1 MKENM
6 AKKKVEPIKF
16 EMYSY
21 DEYRIVD
28 LLWRKGNKTEA
39 SGGINRNGSLWWPDI
54 YAPDGVSALSIE
66 GETVIEVKRN
76 LSYSNINEVIACYDS
91 IGDKYNV
98 VVVYFKTS
106 INKIPVINGSKGRSL
121 IFVSYKELREKSKTR
136 GETNKE
142 SFFAKR
148 AQEKNWKDTRTEI
161 IRQAQET
168 IALGNNALF
177 LGAGVS
183 MSADMPSWSKLLK
196 GLMSEV
202 KQLKPATLEAFK
214 ELDVHVHEECG
225 KSDLIMARYLQAAIL
240 QYDKNAQFSEL
251 IQRHLYGEK
260 NESALLT
267 ALAKIVQQ
275 KKVDEVVTYN
285 FDNLLE
291 QNLEKLNLRDSVDYV
306 AISKEAEVKGQ
317 RIMPI
322 FHVHGIIP
330 KQGPVDKVVFSEE
343 EYHERYSNAFHWSNI
358 EQLHAMSMKHCFFI
372 GLSMVD
378 PNLRRLLDVAR
389 KMNMSSGDS
398 HFAFLRRTKLE
409 RYCVSDIN
417 KGCKYVHV
425 SESLIDQKK
434 QKEIYDLNYAVI
446 ESIFSELGVQVIWF
460 EDFNELPELVAE
472 VFGLQKYRE
481 QDFDTLIQQCG
492 RKIEEIKE
500 IEAGVPKAN
509 PATLSVQDVVV
520 FLDYK
525 AKHGADYRKAIDE
538 AKDMLNDLTEKTK
551 EKEYNYSDIVRL
563 QNHVPNY
570 NDNISGF
577 GDFYTTW
584 LEAIKSLL
592 GKK

>member
-1 MKENM
+1 M
-6 AKKKVEPIKF
+6 AKKVDPIKF

-21 DEYRIVD
+21 DEFRVVD
-28 LLWRKGNKTEA
+28 LLWKKGVKTEP
-39 SGGINRNGSLWWPDI
+39 SESIKRNGRLWWPDI
-54 YAPDGVSALSIE
+54 YAPNGVPVLNIV

-76 LSYSNINEVIACYDS
+76 LSFSNINEVTSFYEAE
-91 IGDKYNV
+91 GDRYHM

-106 INKIPVINGSKGRSL
+106 INIVPERNDSKGKSL
-121 IFVSYKELREKSKTR
+121 VFINYKDLKEKSKTK
-136 GETNKE
+136 GETTKE
-142 SFFAKR
+142 KFFAKR
-148 AQEKNWKDTRTEI
+148 AQKNDWKETRKEVI
-161 IRQAQET
+161 KKAQEA
-168 IALGNNALF
+168 IAQDNNALF

-183 MSADMPSWSKLLK
+183 RSAQMPSWDELLK

-214 ELDVHVHEECG
+214 ELDSHVLEECG
-225 KSDLIMARYLQAAIL
+225 RSYLIMARYLQTAIL
-240 QYDKNAQFSEL
+240 QHDNDSRFSEL
-251 IQRHLYGEK
+251 IQKHLYGEK
-260 NESALLT
+260 DESPLLT
-267 ALAKIVQQ
+267 VLSQIVQQ
-275 KKVDEVVTYN
+275 KKVGEVVTYN

-291 QNLEKLNLRDSVDYV
+291 KNLEKLKLVDGV
-306 AISKEAEVKGQ
+306 DFISISKEAEVESQGTL
-317 RIMPI
+317 PI

-330 KQGPVDKVVFSEE
+330 KQGLVDKVVFSEE

-389 KMNMSSGDS
+389 KMNMSSGDN
-398 HFAFLRRTKLE
+398 HFAFLRRTKIE
-409 RYCVSDIN
+409 KYCVSDVN

-460 EDFNELPELVAE
+460 EDFEKELPELVAE
-472 VFGLQKYRE
+472 VFGLTKYQK
-481 QDFDTLIQQCG
+481 QGIDDLLQQCDN
-492 RKIEEIKE
+492 KIKE
-500 IEAGVPKAN
+500 IIELEDKMPKAN
-509 PATLSVQDVVV
+509 VANLTIQNVVE
-520 FLDYK
+520 FLNYK
-525 AKHGADYRKAIDE
+525 AEHGADYRKAIDE
-538 AKDMLNDLTEKTK
+538 AKDMLNDLTERIKTK
-551 EKEYNYSDIVRL
+551 DFNYSDIIRL
-563 QNHVPNY
+563 QNQVPNY

-584 LEAIKSLL
+584 LEAIKLLL